1 MDISSHT
8 IDFRLTAKW
17 DATVVLRF
25 FRKAI
30 NTTANLRSIRAKSG
44 ANREAMATLNV
55 DKPDEEI
62 IAIRQNKYLNERVAQ
77 DQRNIKRLEPAL
89 TQSQKCDVAV
99 VMSVE

>member
-1 MDISSHT
+1 
-8 IDFRLTAKW
+8 
-17 DATVVLRF
+17 
-25 FRKAI
+25 
-30 NTTANLRSIRAKSG
+30 
-44 ANREAMATLNV
+44 MATLNV